1 MKLNLSTGPARLD
14 FEYTKDRKGRRITTV
29 LIRQGLV
36 DGPIIAFGTALCALE
51 DKFVKKMGRLFAMRI
66 LIQRSH
72 FNYADKQEIFGTY
85 GRVTKD
91 ILKKKKKKK

>member
-29 LIRQGLV
+29 LIRQGLI
-36 DGPIIAFGTALCALE
+36 DGPIIAFGTAL
-51 DKFVKKMGRLFAMRI
+51 
-66 LIQRSH
+66 QRSH
-72 FNYADKQEIFGTY
+72 FNYADKQEIFATY

-91 ILKKKKKKK
+91 IIKKK